1 MPFLINKINKSKISK
16 MMKSTFLFALMLSSV
31 GLFAQAKKTT
41 SATISFDAS
50 TPTDPVAKAENKTVI
65 AAIDPKTGTVQFEAA
80 VKNFSFENKKVEEH
94 FNAERWLNSEK
105 FPKFSFKGK
114 IENPGKLNFKKDG
127 VYTVSVTGD
136 LTIKQTTLP
145 VTAPASITIKS
156 GKISSIANFA
166 VNLPS
171 FGVMADG
178 KKIAKDAQVTVAA
191 DLN

>member
-1 MPFLINKINKSKISK
+1 
-16 MMKSTFLFALMLSSV
+16 MKKTTFLFALMLASA

-50 TPTDPVAKAENKTVI
+50 TPADPVAKAENKTVI
-65 AAIDPKTGTVQFEAA
+65 AALDPKTGIVQFEAA
-80 VKNFSFENKKVEEH
+80 VKNFAFENKKVEEH

-114 IENPGKLNFKKDG
+114 IEDPAKVNFKKDG

-136 LTIKQTTLP
+136 LTIKETTKAI
-145 VTAPASITIKS
+145 TAPASITIKG
-156 GKISSIANFA
+156 GKISSVANFT
-166 VNLPS
+166 VNLPE

-178 KKIAKDAQVTVAA
+178 KKIAQDAKVSVAA
-191 DLN
+191 TLN

>member
-1 MPFLINKINKSKISK
+1 MK
-16 MMKSTFLFALMLSSV
+16 KSTFLFALMLASA

-41 SATISFDAS
+41 SASVSFDAS
-50 TPTDPVAKAENKTVI
+50 TPADPVAKAENKTVI
-65 AAIDPKTGTVQFEAA
+65 AALDPKTGTVAFEAA
-80 VKNFSFENKKVEEH
+80 VKNFAFENKKVEEH

-114 IENPGKLNFKKDG
+114 IADLKKVNFKKDG
-127 VYTVSVTGD
+127 TYTVSVTGD
-136 LTIKQTTLP
+136 LTVKETTKSI
-145 VTAPASITIKS
+145 TAPATIIVS
-156 GKISSIANFA
+156 GGKVSASAKFD

-178 KKIAKDAQVTVAA
+178 KKIATDAKVSVAA

>member
-1 MPFLINKINKSKISK
+1 MK
-16 MMKSTFLFALMLSSV
+16 KSTFLFALMLASA

-41 SATISFDAS
+41 SATVSFDAS
-50 TPTDPVAKAENKTVI
+50 TPADPVAKAENKTVI

-80 VKNFSFENKKVEEH
+80 VKNFAFENKKVEEH

-114 IENPGKLNFKKDG
+114 IEDLGKVNFKKDG
-127 VYTVSVTGD
+127 TYTVSVAGD
-136 LTIKQTTLP
+136 LTVKETTKAIKT
-145 VTAPASITIKS
+145 PATITVS
-156 GKISSIANFA
+156 GGKVSTSASFS
-166 VNLPS
+166 VNLPD

-178 KKIAKDAQVTVAA
+178 TKISKDAKVTVAA

>member
-1 MPFLINKINKSKISK
+1 
-16 MMKSTFLFALMLSSV
+16 MKSTFLFALMLSSA

-50 TPTDPVAKAENKTVI
+50 TPADHVAKAENKTVI
-65 AAIDPKTGTVQFEAA
+65 AAIDPQTGTVQFEAA

-114 IENPGKLNFKKDG
+114 IENPGKVNFKKDG
-127 VYTVSVTGD
+127 VYTVSVAGD

-145 VTAPASITIKS
+145 VTAPATITIKS
-156 GKISSIANFA
+156 GKISSIASFA

-178 KKIAKDAQVTVAA
+178 KKVAKDAQVTVAA

>member
-1 MPFLINKINKSKISK
+1 MK
-16 MMKSTFLFALMLSSV
+16 KSTFLFALMLAGASV
-31 GLFAQAKKTT
+31 FAQAKKTT
-41 SATISFDAS
+41 SATVSFDAS
-50 TPTDPVAKAENKTVI
+50 TPADPVAKAENKTVI
-65 AAIDPKTGTVQFEAA
+65 AAIDSKTGSVAFEAS

-114 IENPGKLNFKKDG
+114 IDDLSKVNFKKDG
-127 VYTVSVTGD
+127 TYEVTVSGD
-136 LTIKQTTLP
+136 LTVKETTKAIKT
-145 VTAPASITIKS
+145 PATITVKG
-156 GKISSIANFA
+156 GKISATANFD

-178 KKIAKDAQVTVAA
+178 KKIATDAKVSVAA

>member
-1 MPFLINKINKSKISK
+1 MK
-16 MMKSTFLFALMLSSV
+16 KSTFLFALMLAGAGV
-31 GLFAQAKKTT
+31 FAQAKKTT
-41 SATISFDAS
+41 SATVSFDAS
-50 TPTDPVAKAENKTVI
+50 TPADPVAKAENKTVI
-65 AAIDPKTGTVQFEAA
+65 AAVDPKTGTVAFEAS

-114 IENPGKLNFKKDG
+114 IDDLSKVNFKKDG
-127 VYTVSVTGD
+127 TYTVSVTGD
-136 LTIKQTTLP
+136 LTIKETTKQIK
-145 VTAPASITIKS
+145 TPATITIKG
-156 GKISSIANFA
+156 GKITAAANFD

-178 KKIAKDAQVTVAA
+178 KKIATDAKVAVAA

>member
-1 MPFLINKINKSKISK
+1 MK
-16 MMKSTFLFALMLSSV
+16 KSTFLFALMLASA

-50 TPTDPVAKAENKTVI
+50 TPIDPVAKAENKTVI
-65 AAIDPKTGTVQFEAA
+65 AAVDPKTGVVQFEAA
-80 VKNFSFENKKVEEH
+80 VKNFAFENKKVEEH

-114 IENPGKLNFKKDG
+114 IENPSKVNFKKDG
-127 VYTVSVTGD
+127 VYNVTVAGD
-136 LTIKQTTLP
+136 LTIKETTKP
-145 VTAPASITIKS
+145 ITTPATITIKG
-156 GKISSIANFA
+156 GKISSVADFT
-166 VNLPS
+166 VNLPD

-178 KKIAKDAQVTVAA
+178 KKIAKDAKVTVSA